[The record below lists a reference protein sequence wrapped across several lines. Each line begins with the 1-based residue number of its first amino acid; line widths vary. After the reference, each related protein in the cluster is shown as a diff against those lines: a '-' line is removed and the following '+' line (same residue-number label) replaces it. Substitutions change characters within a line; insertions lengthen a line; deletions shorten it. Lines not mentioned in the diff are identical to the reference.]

1 MASVSEVFIAV
12 GSELSS
18 GLPILLFCLH
28 LCQCQRILFS
38 SLTQALDWYDLPE
51 SYKYVNF
58 RTDSS
63 IHSSNAELQDSS
75 LRPSSVKHVLSPV
88 KTSLSPYG
96 TPGPSSLKQQ
106 QQPPKSHINSL
117 AMREVQDAL
126 KDLEITNKVHKKQRS
141 LTGSGCGS
149 SILSTTSDSG
159 VGDTWA
165 TSGLVTPSGNDRLQA
180 YLQRQQILATSMPER
195 EVRAQAAAIALI
207 SNSPHPDALNPQVPP
222 IPVPQER
229 QQRHQFVRNFPNAY
243 SSDDSSSCFTMT
255 SQSSTSD
262 LFIPRRIPHPHSV
275 YSDSDEPHH
284 YGSR

>member
-1 MASVSEVFIAV
+1 M
-12 GSELSS
+12 
-18 GLPILLFCLH
+18 
-28 LCQCQRILFS
+28 
-38 SLTQALDWYDLPE
+38 
-51 SYKYVNF
+51 NF
-58 RTDSS
+58 RTESS
-63 IHSSNAELQDSS
+63 IHSSNAELQESS
-75 LRPSSVKHVLSPV
+75 LLRPSSVKHVLSPV

-96 TPGPSSLKQQ
+96 TPAPSSLK
-106 QQPPKSHINSL
+106 QPPKSHINSL

-165 TSGLVTPSGNDRLQA
+165 TSGLVTPSANDRLQA
-180 YLQRQQILATSMPER
+180 YLQRQQFLATSMPER

-207 SNSPHPDALNPQVPP
+207 SNSPHPDALNPQVP

-229 QQRHQFVRNFPNAY
+229 HQRQQFVRNFPNAY

>member
-1 MASVSEVFIAV
+1 MY
-12 GSELSS
+12 
-18 GLPILLFCLH
+18 
-28 LCQCQRILFS
+28 QCILFS

-51 SYKYVNF
+51 SFKYVNF

-63 IHSSNAELQDSS
+63 IPPSTGELQDSH

-88 KTSLSPYG
+88 KTSLSPYS
-96 TPGPSSLKQQ
+96 TPTPSLKQQ
-106 QQPPKSHINSL
+106 HQQPPKSHINSL

-165 TSGLVTPSGNDRLQA
+165 TSGLVTPSANDRLQA
-180 YLQRQQILATSMPER
+180 YLQRQKILATSMPER
-195 EVRAQAAAIALI
+195 EVQAQAAAIALI

-222 IPVPQER
+222 ITVSEGSER
-229 QQRHQFVRNFPNAY
+229 QRRPQFVRNFPNAY

>member
-1 MASVSEVFIAV
+1 MVSMSEVFIAV

-18 GLPILLFCLH
+18 GLLILLLLSTPVSMH
-28 LCQCQRILFS
+28 PFS

-58 RTDSS
+58 RTESS

-195 EVRAQAAAIALI
+195 DVRAQAAAIALI
-207 SNSPHPDALNPQVPP
+207 SNSPHPDALNPQVP
-222 IPVPQER
+222 IPVPHGGER
-229 QQRHQFVRNFPNAY
+229 QQRQQFVRNFPNAY